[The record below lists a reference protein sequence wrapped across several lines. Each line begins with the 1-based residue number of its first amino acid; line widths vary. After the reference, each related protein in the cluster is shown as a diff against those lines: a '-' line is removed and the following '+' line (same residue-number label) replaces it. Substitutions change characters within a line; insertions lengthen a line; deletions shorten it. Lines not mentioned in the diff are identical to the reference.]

1 MGTPTNLPT
10 PTPTPEPSPSPE
22 PRPTAAPGI
31 RPEAPPEGSNQAMNM
46 KKVAMGYVLGTVNEA
61 IANLDADAVASGGG
75 TAKSASLIAGLGGDG
90 SVWKST
96 LAETI
101 RQQLVSVIDS
111 ATSQMTTT
119 QEEIIAELDNEPTY
133 VDKDDPRARWYHR

>member
-1 MGTPTNLPT
+1 
-10 PTPTPEPSPSPE
+10 
-22 PRPTAAPGI
+22 
-31 RPEAPPEGSNQAMNM
+31 MNM

-111 ATSQMTTT
+111 ATSQTTTT
-119 QEEIIAELDNEPTY
+119 QEEIIAERDNEPTY
-133 VDKDDPRARWYHR
+133 VDKDDPRAR

>member
-1 MGTPTNLPT
+1 MGTPTNPPT

-46 KKVAMGYVLGTVNEA
+46 KKVAMGYVNEA

-75 TAKSASLIAGLGGDG
+75 
-90 SVWKST
+90 
-96 LAETI
+96 
-101 RQQLVSVIDS
+101 QQNQL
-111 ATSQMTTT
+111 
-119 QEEIIAELDNEPTY
+119 L
-133 VDKDDPRARWYHR
+133 

>member
-1 MGTPTNLPT
+1 MGTPTNPPT

-61 IANLDADAVASGGG
+61 IANLDADAVACGGG
-75 TAKSASLIAGLGGDG
+75 AAKSASLIAGLGGDG

-119 QEEIIAELDNEPTY
+119 QEEIIAERDNEPTY

>member
-61 IANLDADAVASGGG
+61 IANLDADAVAYGGG
-75 TAKSASLIAGLGGDG
+75 DRKNSFS
-90 SVWKST
+90 
-96 LAETI
+96 
-101 RQQLVSVIDS
+101 DS
-111 ATSQMTTT
+111 GTGRRW
-119 QEEIIAELDNEPTY
+119 ECLEIHTF
-133 VDKDDPRARWYHR
+133 

>member
-75 TAKSASLIAGLGGDG
+75 GDSKKNITDSG
-90 SVWKST
+90 TGRRW
-96 LAETI
+96 EGF
-101 RQQLVSVIDS
+101 VIH
-111 ATSQMTTT
+111 TC
-119 QEEIIAELDNEPTY
+119 
-133 VDKDDPRARWYHR
+133 

>member
-1 MGTPTNLPT
+1 MGTPTNPPT

-31 RPEAPPEGSNQAMNM
+31 KPEAPPEGPDQAMNM
-46 KKVAMGYVLGTVNEA
+46 KKVALGYVLGTVNEA
-61 IANLDADAVASGGG
+61 VANLDADAVASGG
-75 TAKSASLIAGLGGDG
+75 TAKSASLTAGLGGDG

-101 RQQLVSVIDS
+101 RQQLVGVIDS